1 MRINISE
8 ILANPSVIRQY
19 KVCPEFEKLELTH
32 TSYPVSYKEP
42 FVLTV
47 SNKAGRLLLEGE
59 TRVNLL
65 MPCDRCLDEV
75 EIPFP
80 IHIDTRVKPYQA
92 SDGTSDAPDHDSS
105 DSDLTDPDEYSF
117 LDGCILDV
125 DKLVSDEIVVAL
137 PTKVLCK
144 EDCKGLCSVCGT
156 NLNHSSCSCDRSVGD
171 PRMAAIRDIFKE
183 FNSDS

>member
-1 MRINISE
+1 MIINISE
-8 ILANPSVIRQY
+8 ILANPSVIR
-19 KVCPEFEKLELTH
+19 EFEACPSFTELKLSH
-32 TSYPVSYKEP
+32 SSYPVSHKEP
-42 FVLTV
+42 FTLKV
-47 SNKAGRLLLEGE
+47 STESGKLHVEGSTE
-59 TRVNLL
+59 VRLL

-80 IHIDTRVKPYQA
+80 IQIDVRVIPDKA
-92 SDGTSDAPDHDSS
+92 SDGTSDGPEADDEIA
-105 DSDLTDPDEYSF
+105 DLDEISF

-144 EDCKGLCSVCGT
+144 EDCKGLCTICGT

-171 PRMAAIRDIFKE
+171 PRMAAIRDIFRE
-183 FNSDS
+183 FNSLKK